1 MLPRNRLFNEKKY
14 IVAPTL
20 ADRFT
25 VPPISLLDSRQGEWQ
40 KRKRRWA
47 TVINWRTDQTRKN
60 VDNPY
65 STSGR
70 IDLLDPTS
78 QRMASINGDGE
89 QASMFDPVLAEI
101 SYSWW
106 CPLGGLIADPF
117 AGGNVRGMVAG
128 HSGYRYHGVDLSA
141 DQVET
146 NRYALDTGPVPPIR
160 RPQWAVGDASA
171 YDWGD
176 IQADFV
182 FSCPPYG
189 TLERYSEDPNDL
201 STMKI
206 DQFRAPYK
214 KAVQNVVN
222 ALKDNR
228 FAAFVVGNYRENK
241 KLVDLVSLTVE
252 AFGEAGAD
260 YYGDLLYVTP
270 YGTAPLRAATTF
282 NGARKVVR
290 THQYLLSFIKGDPFT
305 ATKEIQNA
313 EI

>member
-1 MLPRNRLFNEKKY
+1 MLPPSRLFNEKEY

-25 VPPISLLDSRQGEWQ
+25 VPPISLLDGRQGEWQ

-47 TVINWRTDQTRKN
+47 TIIDWETDEAREHVTTWSRA
-60 VDNPY
+60 DA
-65 STSGR
+65 T
-70 IDLLDPTS
+70 DPVSVKMLTMTS
-78 QRMASINGDGE
+78 QA
-89 QASMFDPVLAEI
+89 ASMFDPVLAEI
-101 SYSWW
+101 SYDWW
-106 CPLGGLIADPF
+106 CPVGGLIADPF

-128 HSGYRYHGVDLSA
+128 HKGYRYHGVDLSVA
-141 DQVET
+141 QIET
-146 NRYALDTGPVPPIR
+146 NRHALDTAPIAPME
-160 RPQWAVGDASA
+160 RPQWAEGDAST

-176 IQADFV
+176 IRADFV

-189 TLERYSEDPNDL
+189 TLERYSDDPNDL

-206 DQFRAPYK
+206 NEFKEPYK
-214 KAVQNVVN
+214 KAIRNVVDT
-222 ALKDNR
+222 LQDNR

-270 YGTAPLRAATTF
+270 YGTAPLRAAVTF
-282 NGARKVVR
+282 NAARKIVR
-290 THQYLLSFIKGDPFT
+290 THQYLLCFVKGDPFE
-305 ATKEIQNA
+305 ATKEIENA
-313 EI
+313 KI